1 MSRVSDINKLA
12 QEIYNGEA
20 EDIPVKKSRKKP
32 SKTGNV
38 SNYHNASSRG
48 EEGLSGEDAA
58 CQYLEQKGYKILR
71 RNYRTYVGEI
81 DIIAS
86 KGSTL
91 SFIEVKTRRGEQFG
105 KPREAVT
112 PIKQQKIRRGAENY
126 LAMTK
131 LMDNIPDL
139 SFDVIEVIR
148 SRGQIK
154 SINHLERC
162 F

>member
-1 MSRVSDINKLA
+1 MIPSIEKLT
-12 QEIYNGEA
+12 QQIYNGEVT
-20 EDIPVKKSRKKP
+20 DVSVKKQRK
-32 SKTGNV
+32 SDAKTGNV
-38 SNYHNASSRG
+38 SNYHNTSSRG
-48 EEGLSGEDAA
+48 EAGLSGEDAA
-58 CQYLEQKGYKILR
+58 CQYLEQKGYQILR
-71 RNYRTYVGEI
+71 RNFRTYVGEI

-86 KGSTL
+86 KGPTL
-91 SFIEVKTRRGEQFG
+91 SFIEVKTRSSEQFG

-112 PIKQQKIRRGAENY
+112 FGKQKKIRRSAETY
-126 LAMTK
+126 LVMTK
-131 LMDNIPDL
+131 RINNMPDL

>member
-1 MSRVSDINKLA
+1 MIPSIEKLT
-12 QEIYNGEA
+12 QQIYNGEVT
-20 EDIPVKKSRKKP
+20 DVSVKKQRK
-32 SKTGNV
+32 SDTKTGNV

-48 EEGLSGEDAA
+48 EAGLSGEDAA
-58 CQYLEQKGYKILR
+58 CQYLEQKGYQILR
-71 RNYRTYVGEI
+71 RNFRTYVGEI

-86 KGSTL
+86 KGPTL
-91 SFIEVKTRRGEQFG
+91 SFIEVKTRSSEQFG

-112 PIKQQKIRRGAENY
+112 FGKQKKIRRSTETY
-126 LAMTK
+126 LVMTK
-131 LMDNIPDL
+131 RINNMPDL

>member
-1 MSRVSDINKLA
+1 MIDINKLA
-12 QEIYNGEA
+12 NEIYNGEVV
-20 EDIPVKKSRKKP
+20 DVLNKKH
-32 SKTGNV
+32 SKAKAQTGNV

-48 EEGLSGEDAA
+48 EEGLSGEDGA

-91 SFIEVKTRRGEQFG
+91 SFIEVKTRSSELFG

-112 PIKQQKIRRGAENY
+112 LAKQQKIRRSAENY

-131 LMDNIPDL
+131 LINNIPDL

>member
-1 MSRVSDINKLA
+1 MIDINKLA
-12 QEIYNGEA
+12 REIYNGEV
-20 EDIPVKKSRKKP
+20 EDMSTGKKQP
-32 SKTGNV
+32 AAQTGNV

-71 RNYRTYVGEI
+71 RNFRCYNGEI
-81 DIIAS
+81 DIIAA
-86 KGSTL
+86 KGPIL
-91 SFIEVKTRRGEQFG
+91 SFIEVKTRSSTLYGL
-105 KPREAVT
+105 PREAVT
-112 PIKQQKIRRGAENY
+112 YGKQKKIRRCAETY

-131 LMDNIPDL
+131 RINNMPPL

-148 SRGQIK
+148 NRGEIK
-154 SINHLERC
+154 SVTHLERC